1 MTIFL
6 PDDPS
11 EVCLVLV
18 VIVEPLGVHDVV
30 HRRHPLPLVLDAR
43 AHAPQLLHLPAAPKH
58 QAKVH
63 AHRPVV
69 GLNQSS
75 LVDLGLSMEHLCQ
88 SFQMQVKL
96 KFDKNMQDK
105 FPM

>member
-43 AHAPQLLHLPAAPKH
+43 AHAPQLLHLPAATQH
-58 QAKVH
+58 QTKVH
-63 AHRPVV
+63 AQCPIVEWSISQIWWTW
-69 GLNQSS
+69 GLISIHFVYVFIRKQS
-75 LVDLGLSMEHLCQ
+75 
-88 SFQMQVKL
+88 
-96 KFDKNMQDK
+96 
-105 FPM
+105 